1 MAIFERVPQAPYEL
15 LAISPGQRW
24 PTRKLR
30 DDLNSTEEIPAGRPD
45 LLVSTVQINT
55 QQDAKLLRWQGPARL
70 VAWSPPALLSAYPD
84 AALLFDLRLMQ
95 APSGAVG
102 LGMDCG
108 EGCGGRRVEF
118 DLRPLLRPLAP
129 GDRLS
134 LKIPLAC
141 FAALGMDL
149 DRVEQPFVLSADAPF
164 AAAIAHIRV
173 QAGAA
178 RHGDALRC
186 EQLQPLTSATP

>member
-1 MAIFERVPQAPYEL
+1 
-15 LAISPGQRW
+15 
-24 PTRKLR
+24 
-30 DDLNSTEEIPAGRPD
+30 
-45 LLVSTVQINT
+45 VQINT

-70 VAWSPPALLSAYPD
+70 VAWSAQPALLSAYPD
-84 AALLFDLRLMQ
+84 AALLFDLRLAQ

-108 EGCGGRRVEF
+108 AGCGGKFGQF
-118 DLRPLLRPLAP
+118 DLRPLLRPLAV

-141 FAALGMDL
+141 FAALGVVL
-149 DRVEQPFVLSADAPF
+149 DRVEQPFMLSADAPF

-178 RHGDALRC
+178 RHADALRC
-186 EQLQPLTSATP
+186 EQLQPLLP